1 MVLRAI
7 SFGHLRKK
15 KSMAMVMLG
24 IDFTNNVFALHGVK
38 EAGQQYDA
46 VARAAQQERAGTE
59 ADVVY
64 WSIPCWMTFFT
75 WPSVH

>member
-1 MVLRAI
+1 
-7 SFGHLRKK
+7 
-15 KSMAMVMLG
+15 MAMVMLG
-24 IDFTNNVFALHGVK
+24 IDLTNNVFALHGVK

-64 WSIPCWMTFFT
+64 WSIPCWYDVLHLAFSSLIESSTNKIVDHIT
-75 WPSVH
+75 